1 MRRRTQGAI
10 AAAAAVLAAAALS
23 WVVAPGHDAAGR
35 GGRRVRLESAP
46 IGGLARPSEWTP
58 PLLAD
63 GRVANLVLLIGDG
76 MGVGPLAAARL
87 RAFGLEGQFVLERL
101 PVTGLVSVHPLGGV
115 VPKSD
120 SAATA
125 LATGVRTENGRIA
138 LTPDGIAHR
147 TLLEAARDAGLATG
161 LVTSSQIFDATP
173 AAFAAHVARRGDREA
188 ILDQMTS
195 AGVDLLCG
203 GGVEAFVSTAA
214 GGERGAGRDRLAEAR
229 ARGVT
234 VATDLAALERAES
247 LPLWG
252 LFPGSTLGEAPAHPT
267 IGELAAIALDRLAAE
282 ADRRGA
288 GFFLMIE
295 EEGMDTAGHAR
306 DLERLAGAALRFD
319 GAVERAARFAAAR
332 GDTLV
337 VVLGD
342 HSSGGVVV
350 DQTSTADR
358 LRVVWASGQH
368 SGESV
373 PLFAYGP
380 RAAAA
385 RFAGARDNAEIGRR
399 LARALELSVGEAEAR

>member
-1 MRRRTQGAI
+1 VRRRTQGAI
-10 AAAAAVLAAAALS
+10 AAAAAVVAAAALS
-23 WVVAPGHDAAGR
+23 WFLFPGREAAGR
-35 GGRRVRLESAP
+35 GGRLVRVATAP
-46 IGGLARPSEWTP
+46 VGGLAAPSDWTP
-58 PLLAD
+58 PPLAD
-63 GRVANLVLLIGDG
+63 APVRNLVLLVGDG
-76 MGVGPLAAARL
+76 MGVAPLAAARL
-87 RAFGLEGQFVLERL
+87 RALGLEGRFVLERL
-101 PVTGLVSVHPLGGV
+101 PVTGLVSVHPLHGV

-138 LTPDGIAHR
+138 LTPDGVAHR
-147 TLLEAARDAGLATG
+147 TLLEAARDAGMATG

-173 AAFAAHVARRGDREA
+173 AAFAAHVARRADREA
-188 ILDQMTS
+188 ILDQMTH
-195 AGVDLLCG
+195 ARIDLLLG
-203 GGVEAFVSTAA
+203 GGVEAFRTSKK
-214 GGERGAGRDRLAEAR
+214 DRLAEAR

-252 LFPGSTLGEAPAHPT
+252 LFPGSTLGETPAHPT

-319 GAVERAARFAAAR
+319 AAVERAARFTATR

-342 HSSGGVVV
+342 HSSGGVVI
-350 DQTSTADR
+350 DPTSTADR

-368 SGESV
+368 SGELV

-380 RAAAA
+380 PAAAA

-399 LARALELSVGEAEAR
+399 LARSLGLSVGEAEAR